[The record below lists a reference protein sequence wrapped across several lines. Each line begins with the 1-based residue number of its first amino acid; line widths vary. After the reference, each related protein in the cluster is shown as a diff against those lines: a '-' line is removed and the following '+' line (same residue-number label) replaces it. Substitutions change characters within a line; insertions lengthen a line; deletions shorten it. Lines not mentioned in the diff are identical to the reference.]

1 MKYLFHVN
9 EITYIRLENTFV
21 IGRTSGDVNYS
32 DGKLSSKH
40 ICIHVEGDQY
50 FIEDLGSKNRTT
62 LNRVEIPPN
71 DKKPLKNLSFIE
83 IGNQQFIFVDRNN
96 LSIEEINNIVDSN
109 RSKQVKKLEGV
120 LLMQD
125 LKNKKIE
132 EITRLGNEE
141 QASLDSVR
149 QNEDD
154 IEQIRGE
161 LVRIKEETDEKIR
174 LLDAQ
179 KIKVFDEYNIQVK
192 LLNNQIDGHRRV
204 IEELRLKA
212 QEASQKAAEV
222 KAKLVKTSPGE
233 SV

>member
-9 EITYIRLENTFV
+9 EITYIRLERTFT
-21 IGRTSGDVNYS
+21 IGRTNADFNYS

-40 ICIHVEGDQY
+40 ICVYVEDDQY

-62 LNRVEIPPN
+62 LNRVEIPPHE
-71 DKKPLKNLSFIE
+71 KKPLKIWSYIE
-83 IGNQQFIFVDRNN
+83 IGNQQFIFTDRNN

-109 RSKQVKKLEGV
+109 RNKQVKKLEGV

-141 QASLDSVR
+141 QASLESVK

-154 IEQIRGE
+154 IEQIRGD
-161 LVRIKEETDEKIR
+161 LLRIKEETDEKIR
-174 LLDAQ
+174 LLDAE
-179 KIKVFDEYNIQVK
+179 KIKVFDEYNLQVK
-192 LLNNQIDGHRRV
+192 MLNNQIDGHRRV
-204 IEELRLKA
+204 IEEMRLKA

-222 KAKLVKTSPGE
+222 RAKLVKTSPDEG
-233 SV
+233 V

>member
-9 EITYIRLENTFV
+9 EITYIRLERTFV
-21 IGRTSGDVNYS
+21 IGRNAGDFNYS
-32 DGKLSSKH
+32 DGKLSGKH
-40 ICIHVEGDQY
+40 ICIHVEDDQY
-50 FIEDLGSKNRTT
+50 FVEDLGSKNRTT
-62 LNRVEIPPN
+62 LNRVEIQPN
-71 DKKPLKNLSFIE
+71 DKKPLKIWSFIE
-83 IGNQQFIFVDRNN
+83 VGNQQFIFTDRNN
-96 LSIEEINNIVDSN
+96 LSIEEINNIVDTN
-109 RSKQVKKLEGV
+109 KARQVKKLEGV

-141 QASLDSVR
+141 QASLESVR
-149 QNEDD
+149 QNEQD
-154 IEQIRGE
+154 IEQIRGD
-161 LVRIKEETDEKIR
+161 LLRMKEETDEKIR

-179 KIKVFDEYNIQVK
+179 KIKVFDEYNLQVK

-222 KAKLVKTSPGE
+222 KAKLVKTSPDDG
-233 SV
+233 V